1 MTAHL
6 FETLEFFKYRADVLD
21 RIHFAKENGYIET
34 DDIEE
39 FIKVAYLRQLD
50 NSCDAPADRS

>member
-1 MTAHL
+1 MQNL
-6 FETLEFFKYRADVLD
+6 FETLEFFKYRAEVLD

-39 FIKVAYLRQLD
+39 FIKASYLRQRD
-50 NSCDAPADRS
+50 NSCDATASRS

>member
-1 MTAHL
+1 MI
-6 FETLEFFKYRADVLD
+6 FETLEFFKYRAEVLD

-39 FIKVAYLRQLD
+39 FIKASYLRQHD
-50 NSCDAPADRS
+50 NSCDAPVSRS

>member
-1 MTAHL
+1 MI
-6 FETLEFFKYRADVLD
+6 FETLEFFKYRAEVLD

-39 FIKVAYLRQLD
+39 FIKIAYLKQRG
-50 NSCDAPADRS
+50 NSCDEIEDRS